1 MRDTCTE
8 LTALCEAWRAPDLDL
23 QDCARRFLHVLG
35 WELPLPFSA
44 GEAVEATGTIPFLLR
59 ADSGT
64 ALAALFVRPG
74 RMEPPSSLIERGLD
88 FCRMT
93 RLLVNGM
100 RGLNVRYML
109 ITDMN
114 HSYVYALQEDA
125 LLLYADNPREFDDEV
140 APEVRRSA
148 VCRGSLDAL
157 RRPPRS
163 VMARQLREW
172 RVFWVRQYVKCAGCP
187 EPSAQA
193 LIDRILV
200 ARYIFA
206 HKVFRRTR
214 AHFEKRYAD
223 LTRTCWKGQIDGCG
237 PQLSSIFHDMW
248 FDWRI
253 DLFEPDTELDR
264 ALTVDA
270 LTARILVDASLISQS
285 KIDISTVLESFNFGD
300 PQEKMR
306 VRMVPDCNEDREH
319 YMATQSMHSIDD
331 ARIMVDLQEE
341 GYRAIFLWFD
351 RVVSLYERFAQ
362 DFEEQHRGEP
372 ETTGGMDLFAWSAVD
387 ASRPEACGDVLAH
400 ACTHGFGIF
409 CGDYRQFQIA
419 RLLFTM
425 HLISQYED
433 RKQPVERF
441 PSFGAIFEERPEVLR
456 ADQVLY
462 KRGPAGPRIL
472 VSE

>member
-1 MRDTCTE
+1 MRDTAIE
-8 LTALCEAWRAPDLDL
+8 LTALCEAWQAPDLDL
-23 QDCARRFLHVLG
+23 QGCARRFLHVLG
-35 WELPLPFSA
+35 WEFPLPFSP
-44 GEAVEATGTIPFLLR
+44 GEAVEATGTVPFLLR
-59 ADSGT
+59 ADTGT

-74 RMEPPSSLIERGLD
+74 KMEPPSALVDRGLD

-100 RGLNVRYML
+100 RGLNVRYLL
-109 ITDMN
+109 ITDMS
-114 HSYVYALQEDA
+114 HAYVYDVHDDA
-125 LLLYADNPREFDDEV
+125 LLLYADDPREFDEEV

-172 RVFWVRQYVKCAGCP
+172 RTFWVSQFVKCAGCP
-187 EPSAQA
+187 EPSAQT

-200 ARYIFA
+200 ARFIFG

-214 AHFEKRYAD
+214 SHFEKRFAE
-223 LTRTCWKGQIDGCG
+223 LTRACWKGQIDGCG

-253 DLFEPDTELDR
+253 DLFEPDTALDR
-264 ALTVDA
+264 ALTIDA
-270 LTARILVDASLISQS
+270 LTARIVVDASLISQS
-285 KIDISTVLESFNFGD
+285 KIDVSTILESFNYGD

-306 VRMVPDCNEDREH
+306 VRMVPDSNEDREH
-319 YMATQSMHSIDD
+319 YMATQSLSSIDD
-331 ARIMVDLQEE
+331 ARILVDLQEE

-351 RVVSLYERFAQ
+351 RVVSLYERFAL
-362 DFEEQHRGEP
+362 DFEEQHQGERTLN
-372 ETTGGMDLFAWSAVD
+372 EGMDLFTWSAVD
-387 ASRPEACGDVLAH
+387 ASRPDACGDVLAY
-400 ACTHGFGIF
+400 ACTHGFGILY
-409 CGDYRQFQIA
+409 GDQRQLQIA

-425 HLISQYED
+425 HLIHQYGA

-441 PSFGAIFEERPEVLR
+441 PNLSAVFEQRPEVMR

-462 KRGPAGPRIL
+462 KRGPAGPRKL
-472 VSE
+472 VTE